1 MAINSESELSFKYI
15 KVHKDAIAPSKNH
28 PLDTGF
34 DLHLIKKIKEYNN
47 VSYFDTGIAVRPPN
61 GYYFDL
67 VGRSLIAK
75 TGWMLANNIGIIDFN
90 YTGTVIVA
98 LIKID
103 PNANELELPC
113 KLVQLI
119 PRNLILMNSI
129 ESDYIED
136 TDRADSGGLGS
147 KTI

>member
-1 MAINSESELSFKYI
+1 MTTNCELNFKYI
-15 KVHKDAIAPSKNH
+15 KVHKDAIEPSKNH

-67 VGRSLIAK
+67 VGRSSIAK

-119 PRNLILMNSI
+119 PRNLILMNPI
-129 ESDYIED
+129 ESNYIEN

-147 KTI
+147 KSI

>member
-1 MAINSESELSFKYI
+1 MAINSELSFKYI

-34 DLHLIKKIKEYNN
+34 DLYLIKKIKEYNN

-67 VGRSLIAK
+67 VGRSSIAK

-119 PRNLILMNSI
+119 PRNLILMNPI

-147 KTI
+147 KSI